1 MNSEEMFNELGYKQ
15 IKSLPYLNLI
25 DYVNEKEHKLICF
38 SEWFKSFYALEYGN
52 NKSVPM
58 DIDIQTLKAIYKKL
72 EELEWL

>member
-15 IKSLPYLNLI
+15 IKSLPYLI

-38 SEWFKSFYALEYGN
+38 SEWFKNFYTLEYCN

-58 DIDIQTLKAIYKKL
+58 DIDMQTLKAIYKKL
-72 EELEWL
+72 EELGWI